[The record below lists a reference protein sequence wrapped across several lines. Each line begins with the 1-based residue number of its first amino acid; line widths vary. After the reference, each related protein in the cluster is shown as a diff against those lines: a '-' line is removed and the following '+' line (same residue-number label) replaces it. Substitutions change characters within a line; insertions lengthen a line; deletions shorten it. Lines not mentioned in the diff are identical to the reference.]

1 MTSYHAPATPQS
13 AYDSSAAERWVQ
25 EPPKPVTRGHF
36 ERDRARVMHSAALR
50 RLSGKT
56 QVHVAGSDDFVRN
69 RLTHSLEV
77 AQVGRELAKRVGCD
91 PDVVD
96 AACLAHDVGHPPFGH
111 WGEQVLHGLSEDIG
125 GFEGNAQSFRL
136 LTRLEPKVM
145 VPGASNR
152 SAGLNLTRTSLDA
165 CTKYPWGHGG
175 NPDKPHKFGFYEDDR
190 AVFEWMRQGAPA
202 RRRSVETQVMDISD
216 DIAYCVHD
224 VEDAIVAGWVNPE
237 DLNDTTHRDQVL
249 AVALNYVPH
258 REPTDVEAALGWLQE
273 FPLWL
278 PTFHH
283 SRAHMAQLKDLT
295 SQLIGH
301 FAASVQRVVEGQPVS
316 TPAVRYEADVALPPH
331 VWDVIAVMKAIAAH
345 FVMFTDDRQPEYD
358 RQKLIITELVELYLR
373 FGAAVMEPVFAD
385 DFRDAASDE
394 QRRRVVI
401 DQVAVLTDASATS
414 THAALTERYR
424 GTV

>member
-1 MTSYHAPATPQS
+1 
-13 AYDSSAAERWVQ
+13 
-25 EPPKPVTRGHF
+25 
-36 ERDRARVMHSAALR
+36 MHSAALR

-96 AACLAHDVGHPPFGH
+96 TACLAHDVGHPPFGH
-111 WGEQVLHGLSEDIG
+111 WGEQVLHELCEDIG

-145 VPGASNR
+145 VPDSHNR
-152 SAGLNLTRTSLDA
+152 SAGLNLTRASLDA
-165 CTKYPWGHGG
+165 CTKYPWGSGD
-175 NPDKPHKFGFYEDDR
+175 NPDKPRKFGFYEDDR
-190 AVFEWMRQGAPA
+190 AVFEWMREGAPA

-237 DLNDTTHRDQVL
+237 DLGTGNHRDQVL
-249 AVALNYVPH
+249 SVALTYAPH
-258 REPTDVEAALGWLQE
+258 RTSADVETALAWLE
-273 FPLWL
+273 NFPLWL
-278 PTFHH
+278 PTFDH

-301 FAASVQRVVEGQPVS
+301 FAASVQRVLEGRPVS
-316 TPAVRYEADVALPPH
+316 TPAVRYEADVVLPAH
-331 VWDVIAVMKAIAAH
+331 VWDVIAVLKAIAAH
-345 FVMFTDDRQPEYD
+345 FVMFTDHRQPEYD
-358 RQKLIITELVELYLR
+358 RQRRVVTELVELYLR
-373 FGAAVMEPVFAD
+373 YGAEVMEPVFAD
-385 DFRDAASDE
+385 DFRDADSDE

-401 DQVAVLTDASATS
+401 DQVAVLTDASATAV
-414 THAALTERYR
+414 HAQLMQRR
-424 GTV
+424 HSSV